1 MSTLARFQD
10 AFAAALVAPLV
21 APTADLSFESSASSS
36 TTAANIAP
44 VAALVAQP
52 GFAVY
57 RNTVASACIDALQA
71 NYPTVS
77 RLVGNDW
84 FRAAARIYL
93 SENPP
98 RQPAMLELGENFAG
112 FLAAFEPAAELPYLE
127 GVARLDRLWSRA
139 HVAADAP
146 ALAPARVAALA
157 PSLLATARLGVHP
170 AACWAQFEQVPVA
183 TIWRRHRDAGPDA
196 PVDLDDLAW
205 RGDGVLLTRP
215 QDAVQWIAIDPGAAA
230 FLAACLRGE
239 PLAQAATAALDAQPG
254 ADLATMMALLLD
266 AGAFAQLQLSDKNEG
281 QST

>member
-1 MSTLARFQD
+1 MSALARFQD
-10 AFAAALVAPLV
+10 AFAAALVAP
-21 APTADLSFESSASSS
+21 AAEPSSESPARSATPAAS
-36 TTAANIAP
+36 TAP
-44 VAALVAQP
+44 VAAPLAQP

-93 SENPP
+93 KENPP
-98 RQPAMLELGENFAG
+98 RQPAMLALGEDFAV
-112 FLAAFEPAAELPYLE
+112 FLADFGPAAELPYLE
-127 GVARLDRLWSRA
+127 GVARLDRLWTRA

-157 PSLLATARLGVHP
+157 PSQLASARLGLHP
-170 AACWAQFEQVPVA
+170 AACWAQFDDVPVA

-196 PVDLDDLAW
+196 EVDLADLAW

-215 QDAVQWIAIDPGAAA
+215 EDAVQWIAIDVGAAA
-230 FLAACLRGE
+230 FLAACARGE
-239 PLAQAATAALDAQPG
+239 ALAPAAAAALDAQPD
-254 ADLATMMALLLD
+254 ADLATMMAQLLA
-266 AGAFAQLQLSDKNEG
+266 AGAFAQLQLSDKNEE
-281 QST
+281 QSI

>member
-1 MSTLARFQD
+1 MSALARFQH
-10 AFAAALVAPLV
+10 AFAAALVAP
-21 APTADLSFESSASSS
+21 TADPSSEASSA
-36 TTAANIAP
+36 TPAADTAP

-93 SENPP
+93 SANPP
-98 RQPAMLELGENFAG
+98 RQPAMLELGEDFAG

-127 GVARLDRLWSRA
+127 GVARLDWLWSRA

-157 PSLLATARLGVHP
+157 PAQLATARLGVHP
-170 AACWAQFEQVPVA
+170 AACWAQFDDVPVA

-196 PVDLDDLAW
+196 QVDLDDLAW
-205 RGDGVLLTRP
+205 RVTACCSRVPKTRCSGSRSK
-215 QDAVQWIAIDPGAAA
+215 PGRRRFSLPA
-230 FLAACLRGE
+230 R
-239 PLAQAATAALDAQPG
+239 TANHWRRPPPRRSMRSP
-254 ADLATMMALLLD
+254 T
-266 AGAFAQLQLSDKNEG
+266 SI
-281 QST
+281 SRR

>member
-1 MSTLARFQD
+1 MSALARFQH
-10 AFAAALVAPLV
+10 AFAAALVAP
-21 APTADLSFESSASSS
+21 AEHASPESPASSATPAA
-36 TTAANIAP
+36 TTAP

-93 SENPP
+93 GANPP
-98 RQPAMLELGENFAG
+98 RQPAMLELGEDFAG
-112 FLAAFEPAAELPYLE
+112 FLAAFEPAADLPYLE
-127 GVARLDRLWSRA
+127 GVARLDRLWTRA

-157 PSLLATARLGVHP
+157 PALVATARLGVHP
-170 AACWAQFEQVPVA
+170 AARWAQFDDVPVA

-196 PVDLDDLAW
+196 EVDLDDLAW

-215 QDAVQWIAIDPGAAA
+215 EDAVQWIAIEPGAAA
-230 FLAACLRGE
+230 FLSACARGE

-254 ADLATMMALLLD
+254 ADLATMMAQLLD
-266 AGAFAQLQLSDKNEG
+266 AGAFAQLQLSDQNEE
-281 QST
+281 QFA